1 MRQKRRRRALERG
14 VHNDWMRTHLHG
26 LLAVA
31 LGKRIKLLTL
41 PYIHLPPT
49 ITPIEPESLGEATL
63 IFTAH
68 LHPPAT
74 TIPTGNIISLHI
86 LCIQHNRV
94 GECAEMCGC
103 GRAQM
108 FPSMHL
114 RWRQARCKKIFKGG
128 VKKICHLRGPAL
140 LVLSLLCQ
148 TEDKIFISH
157 CFVST
162 LEERFCMVFSFF
174 LHNTEGQSF
183 PWSSAWHFSVHLFVC
198 IRIWTCA
205 CATQR
210 GR

>member
-1 MRQKRRRRALERG
+1 MRQKRSRRALERG

-49 ITPIEPESLGEATL
+49 ITPIEPESLEEATL

-114 RWRQARCKKIFKGG
+114 RWWQARCKKNFKGG
-128 VKKICHLRGPAL
+128 VKKIWHLRGPAL
-140 LVLSLLCQ
+140 MVLSLLCQ

-162 LEERFCMVFSFF
+162 LEERFCMFFF
-174 LHNTEGQSF
+174 LFYNTEGQSF

-198 IRIWTCA
+198 ILIQMCVCT
-205 CATQR
+205 TLR

>member
-1 MRQKRRRRALERG
+1 MWQKRMRRASERG
-14 VHNDWMRTHLHG
+14 AHNDWMRTHLHG

-49 ITPIEPESLGEATL
+49 ITPIEPESLGEAAL
-63 IFTAH
+63 IFTTH

-74 TIPTGNIISLHI
+74 AIPTGNIISLHI
-86 LCIQHNRV
+86 LCIQHNGV

-114 RWRQARCKKIFKGG
+114 RWRQPRCKKNFKGG
-128 VKKICHLRGPAL
+128 VKKIWHLRGPAL
-140 LVLSLLCQ
+140 MVLSLLCQ

-162 LEERFCMVFSFF
+162 LEEILQGFF
-174 LHNTEGQSF
+174 FHHTEGQSF
-183 PWSSAWHFSVHLFVC
+183 PWSSAWHFSVHLFVG
-198 IRIWTCA
+198 IRIWMCA
-205 CATQR
+205 CTTQSR
-210 GR
+210 W